1 MNKYEKSSFG
11 LFWYNTFLRKHQ
23 KKYLDIFQLFTWLI
37 NNLNYLKTNVSKNSG
52 ARRILQFTKDGTYI
66 KEFNSIADATRE
78 LGVSD
83 KYVSKH
89 LRGITNTCKGFI
101 FKYKD

>member
-1 MNKYEKSSFG
+1 MIQQE
-11 LFWYNTFLRKHQ
+11 
-23 KKYLDIFQLFTWLI
+23 I
-37 NNLNYLKTNVSKNSG
+37 NNALSGINQQRFLDSVKTKVSRRSG
-52 ARRILQFTKDGTYI
+52 TRSILQFTKDGTFI
-66 KEFNSIADATRE
+66 KEFDSIADANRE

-89 LRGITNTCKGFI
+89 LRGISKTCKGFI

>member
-1 MNKYEKSSFG
+1 MD
-11 LFWYNTFLRKHQ
+11 LRKMIQ
-23 KKYLDIFQLFTWLI
+23 QEINSALSGINQQRLLDPI
-37 NNLNYLKTNVSKNSG
+37 KTKVSRNSG
-52 ARRILQFTKDGTYI
+52 ARRILQFTKDGTFI
-66 KEFNSIADATRE
+66 KEFDSIADANRE

-89 LRGITNTCKGFI
+89 LRGISKTCKGFI

>member
-1 MNKYEKSSFG
+1 MD
-11 LFWYNTFLRKHQ
+11 LRKMIQ
-23 KKYLDIFQLFTWLI
+23 QEI
-37 NNLNYLKTNVSKNSG
+37 NNALSGIKQQLILDPVKTKVPRKSG
-52 ARRILQFTKDGTYI
+52 TRRILQFTKDGTFI
-66 KEFNSIADATRE
+66 KEFDSIADATRE

-83 KYVSKH
+83 RYVSKH

>member
-1 MNKYEKSSFG
+1 MD
-11 LFWYNTFLRKHQ
+11 LRKMIQ
-23 KKYLDIFQLFTWLI
+23 QEINSALSGINQQRFLDPI
-37 NNLNYLKTNVSKNSG
+37 KTKVSRNSG
-52 ARRILQFTKDGTYI
+52 ARRILQFTKDGTFI
-66 KEFNSIADATRE
+66 KEFDSIADANRE

-89 LRGITNTCKGFI
+89 LRGVSKTCKGFI

>member
-1 MNKYEKSSFG
+1 MD
-11 LFWYNTFLRKHQ
+11 LRKIIQ
-23 KKYLDIFQLFTWLI
+23 QEI
-37 NNLNYLKTNVSKNSG
+37 NNALSGINQQRFLDPVKTNVSKNSG